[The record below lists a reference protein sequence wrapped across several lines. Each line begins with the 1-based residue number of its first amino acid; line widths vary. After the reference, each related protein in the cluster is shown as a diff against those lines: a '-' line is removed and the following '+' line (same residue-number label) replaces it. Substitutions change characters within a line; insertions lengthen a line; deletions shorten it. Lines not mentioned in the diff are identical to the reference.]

1 MKIVSFVA
9 VAICI
14 HRMNSSGDRSFGDVS
29 VPEMGSIE
37 VLEDAIGDDRGDRGA
52 AIRCVSRW
60 LMRGR
65 GVESDMPSSRGR
77 QFYPPRF
84 GRRSHRR
91 IWGEDDNALSDVI
104 SRHGVG
110 EGIIP
115 IGLNSSPY
123 IYHLFSENMY
133 RLARLSSSSVPR
145 SVRMIM
151 SYVSDLGRVI
161 HLVNDRGEQR
171 TIVYCNYMDDSIVF
185 ALPCKF
191 YLF

>member
-1 MKIVSFVA
+1 M
-9 VAICI
+9 
-14 HRMNSSGDRSFGDVS
+14 
-29 VPEMGSIE
+29 
-37 VLEDAIGDDRGDRGA
+37 
-52 AIRCVSRW
+52 
-60 LMRGR
+60 
-65 GVESDMPSSRGR
+65 
-77 QFYPPRF
+77 
-84 GRRSHRR
+84 
-91 IWGEDDNALSDVI
+91 I

-115 IGLNSSPY
+115 IGLSSSPY
-123 IYHLFSENMY
+123 IYHLFSANVY

-145 SVRMIM
+145 SVRMVM

-171 TIVYCNYMDDSIVF
+171 TIVYCNYVDDSIVF